1 MARARPSGARPGQP
15 PPAALAPARVQ
26 ARRVGVPHGRHVRL
40 VLARTASAVLALL
53 LLAEPS
59 AGQAAAPLSVQAVEY
74 KSDDIEIPAV
84 LAVPRSGGPH
94 PGVIFVHG

>member
-1 MARARPSGARPGQP
+1 
-15 PPAALAPARVQ
+15 
-26 ARRVGVPHGRHVRL
+26 VRL

-53 LLAEPS
+53 FLEASS

-94 PGVIFVHG
+94 PGAVGSKRTSGPIEKLNR